1 MCCETNISG
10 NWFQIKIISYMND
23 NRNDNGMQ
31 SINYNWISR
40 YEISV
45 IVIHWYIYIF
55 IYRDRCLDKKPR
67 RPEYNSL
74 TPNAYPLYLITLHIK
89 WNRTNSIFIHNI
101 NQWLIKKNCFYKC
114 NSIGSLTLTIFI
126 QTLTSGYSLQLSM
139 LPFCIF
145 SLNPCANMEQQV
157 KVRHIEDSYYW
168 VSQLVDILSR
178 RR

>member
-1 MCCETNISG
+1 MCCETIDS
-10 NWFQIKIISYMND
+10 KSKLLSYMND

-45 IVIHWYIYIF
+45 IVIHWYIYSF

-101 NQWLIKKNCFYKC
+101 NQWLIKKKFVFINVTRLVVLLWRFSFKLWQVGIVYNCQCCRFV
-114 NSIGSLTLTIFI
+114 
-126 QTLTSGYSLQLSM
+126 YS
-139 LPFCIF
+139 
-145 SLNPCANMEQQV
+145 
-157 KVRHIEDSYYW
+157 R
-168 VSQLVDILSR
+168 
-178 RR
+178 